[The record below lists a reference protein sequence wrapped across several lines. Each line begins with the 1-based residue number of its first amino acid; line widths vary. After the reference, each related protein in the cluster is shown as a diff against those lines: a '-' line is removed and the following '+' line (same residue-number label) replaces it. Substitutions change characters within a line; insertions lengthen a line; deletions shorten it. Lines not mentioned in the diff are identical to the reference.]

1 LSSNSDEDDSL
12 IKREKVNKEEDND
25 EIDADKLDFEYHDLL
40 ARVNA
45 LKEFLPKYQ
54 MQSQ

>member
-1 LSSNSDEDDSL
+1 L
-12 IKREKVNKEEDND
+12 IKREKVNKEDDND